1 MAIREVK
8 SFCRVCTSACGI
20 VVEVE
25 GEKVLRVRG
34 DTEHALTAG
43 YSCAKGRALP
53 QAHHHPD
60 RILAPRLRGGDGTPM
75 VTGWDSALD
84 DLAGKLSKIIAES
97 GPRAIGVFLGGGG
110 YMDAGGYL
118 LARNLPGILGTP
130 SVYSDM
136 TVDVISKMLVSE
148 MMAGVGGQMT
158 RPDFERCR
166 LVIYIGTNP
175 LVSHGHTSMLASPSV
190 RMREMMALGEVW
202 VIDPRRSETAQ
213 RATRHLAPRP
223 GSDYALLAFLIRE
236 ILIEG
241 ADREYLAAHAQ
252 DLPRLQAAVQ
262 PFDAVQAASVTGL
275 PEADLQRLLAAV
287 RKAGRLTVET
297 GTGISMSRAANV
309 TQWLSWALMMVTG
322 SMDRE
327 GGCWVN
333 PGFLTQVDRLD
344 IPLAPP
350 PGWRGAG
357 PESRPELLAVMG
369 EYPCAAMADEI
380 EAGHLRAM
388 LNFGGNLVACLP
400 ETERSV
406 AALQKLEVL
415 ASIDVIDNATTA
427 ISSHVLPAKDQLE
440 RPDLPY
446 AVDIAYP
453 WVATQYTPAC
463 VKPAGDVRAFWWI
476 LAQLGK
482 RMGLEFLPGIE
493 PDTATDDDILGRIAD
508 AGRQPLS
515 EFQDG
520 ALAIAEPVAIGWLQK
535 NADRM
540 GGWRLAPVELV
551 AQLAEMEP
559 PAPLVLIPRRQPYH
573 INSRFLELRDTPAIW
588 VNAEDAAKAGLR
600 DGDDSIVRSAHG
612 TLAGRLRI
620 DPRLRPGVMSIPHG
634 WSSAFN
640 VNRLTGTRDVDP
652 LTGMPRYSGLAVTLH
667 RAADGAAGPAAAK
680 ASATL

>member
-1 MAIREVK
+1 MAISEVK

-25 GEKVLRVRG
+25 GEHVLRVRG
-34 DTEHALTAG
+34 DTDHVLTGG

-60 RILAPRLRGGDGTPM
+60 RILAPRLRGGDGMPR
-75 VTGWDSALD
+75 VTDWDSALD
-84 DLAGKLSKIIAES
+84 DLAAHLSKILAES

-118 LARNLPGILGTP
+118 LARGMPGILGTP

-148 MMAGVGGQMT
+148 MMAGVPGQMT
-158 RPDFERCR
+158 RPDFEHCK

-236 ILIEG
+236 ILIDG
-241 ADREYLAAHAQ
+241 ADQKYLAAHAQ
-252 DLPRLQAAVQ
+252 DLPRLQQAVQ
-262 PFDAVQAASVTGL
+262 PFDVARAALVTGL
-275 PEADLQRLLAAV
+275 PEADLSTLLAAV

-333 PGFLTQVDRLD
+333 PGFLAQVDRLE

-350 PGWRGAG
+350 QGWRGAG
-357 PESRPELLAVMG
+357 PESRPELLTVMG

-400 ETERSV
+400 DTERSV
-406 AALQKLEVL
+406 AALQKLDVL
-415 ASIDVIDNATTA
+415 ATIDVIDNATTA
-427 ISSHVLPAKDQLE
+427 ISSHVLPSKDQLE

-463 VKPAGDVRAFWWI
+463 VKPAGDVRSFWWI
-476 LAQLGK
+476 LAQLGR
-482 RMGLEFLPGIE
+482 RMGIDFLPGIDPE
-493 PDTATDDDILGRIAD
+493 TATDDDVLARIAD

-515 EFQDG
+515 AFQDG
-520 ALAIAEPVAIGWLQK
+520 RLTIAEPVAIGWLQK

-573 INSRFLELRDTPAIW
+573 INSRFLELRDKPAIW
-588 VNAEDAAKAGLR
+588 VNAEDAAQAGLQE
-600 DGDDSIVRSAHG
+600 GDASIVRSANGMLEG
-612 TLAGRLRI
+612 TLRI
-620 DPRLRPGVMSIPHG
+620 DPSLRPGVMSVPHG
-634 WSSAFN
+634 WSNACN
-640 VNRLTGTRDVDP
+640 VNRLTGTKDVEP
-652 LTGMPRYSGLAVTLH
+652 LTGMPRYSGLPVTLH
-667 RAADGAAGPAAAK
+667 RAADRAADPAAAK